1 MYYFQKFT
9 KTVLSLIIIV
19 TGLLF
24 VDREIVMHDPVAQ
37 GLVKVAKTVDPRQLV
52 CMAENIFYEAGS
64 EGPLG
69 QAAVARVVMNRI
81 SHGFASTPCGVI
93 HQKTIVT
100 DSEAGVE
107 KKICQF
113 SWTCADV
120 DKINPSDPGYQRS
133 KRIAYEVLA
142 YDSYSTVVPKST
154 LFFHNTSVKP
164 NWPYHAVAKIDNHI
178 FYSKYK
184 IKSKTNEQPRK
195 GS

>member
-9 KTVLSLIIIV
+9 KTILSLIIIV

-37 GLVKVAKTVDPRQLV
+37 GLVKVAKAVDPRQLR
-52 CMAENIFYEAGS
+52 CLAENIFYEAGS
-64 EGPLG
+64 ESVLG
-69 QAAVARVVMNRI
+69 QAAVARVVMNRVK
-81 SHGFASTPCGVI
+81 HGFASTPCGVV
-93 HQKTIVT
+93 HQKTLVA
-100 DSEAGVE
+100 DSDTGIE

-113 SWTCADV
+113 SWTCQDV
-120 DKINPSDPGYQRS
+120 GMINQNDPRFQHA
-133 KRIAYEVLA
+133 KKIAYQVLA
-142 YDSYSTVVPKST
+142 YDSYEGVVPKST

-164 NWPYHAVAKIDNHI
+164 NWPYHPVAKIDNHV

-184 IKSKTNEQPRK
+184 IKSKINEQPRK